1 MNAPDSTFEC
11 FISRLCVRQTSVFV
25 CEVRAFF
32 VVSCYVCVDRQL
44 ESSVVIQGSLGGSA
58 DYEYASYASRRRE
71 GGVWQEG
78 QGRHRRSEASVRA

>member
-1 MNAPDSTFEC
+1 MLLYP
-11 FISRLCVRQTSVFV
+11 VFV
-25 CEVRAFF
+25 CVRRLCLCVKCARAFF

-78 QGRHRRSEASVRA
+78 QGRHRRREAPKPA

>member
-1 MNAPDSTFEC
+1 M
-11 FISRLCVRQTSVFV
+11 FV

-58 DYEYASYASRRRE
+58 DYEYAAYASRRRE

-78 QGRHRRSEASVRA
+78 QGSHFGQRS

>member
-1 MNAPDSTFEC
+1 M
-11 FISRLCVRQTSVFV
+11 RQTSVFV

-71 GGVWQEG
+71 GGVCREG
-78 QGRHRRSEASVRA
+78 QGRTSLPQYTVLLFKKLLSILYRNT

>member
-1 MNAPDSTFEC
+1 M
-11 FISRLCVRQTSVFV
+11 RQTSVFV

-44 ESSVVIQGSLGGSA
+44 EISVVIQGSLGGSA

-71 GGVWQEG
+71 GGVCREG
-78 QGRHRRSEASVRA
+78 QGRTSLPQYTVLLFKKLLSILYRNT